1 MLWKYFMYTGDKA
14 LLEELYPYAKK
25 FVQQCVTTANKDGML
40 ILQPG
45 QSGVT
50 GANLWNWIDW
60 GDNLDVQEGSA
71 NTVSNSIYIVLL
83 NSMMNIAD
91 TIGMNADVAYYQSL
105 QTKVKNNFNNYFWN
119 GTGYVFHNKNGIK
132 STVVD
137 DRSGAWAILAG
148 MADDTKKPL
157 VLNILKTRYNASPYQ
172 EMYIEEAML
181 QLDPTETLKRMRS
194 RYSFM
199 INSWSSTLWEHFN
212 TTMSSNHAWSAG
224 PLYHLG
230 SSFLGVRPLKPA
242 YDEYAFLPLMGDLKQ
257 LSGVVPSP
265 KGNIT
270 VSCTIAGDS
279 SAITQELNSPLN
291 SVCIVGIPKQLL
303 GKTVSYI
310 KVKVGTDILWQNGSV
325 AGSVTGV
332 DFFEEDSQY
341 IKFKVQPGIWV
352 FTSESKES
360 ATDVLPAKIKGIQAF
375 PNFTNDLVNVQFAD
389 GSKNASIKIIDMA
402 GHTVYNKAKLS
413 VKQGDKRQ
421 VDISEY
427 SNGSYVLIVNDIFR
441 QKIIKTGI
449 ANK

>member
-1 MLWKYFMYTGDKA
+1 
-14 LLEELYPYAKK
+14 
-25 FVQQCVTTANKDGML
+25 
-40 ILQPG
+40 
-45 QSGVT
+45 
-50 GANLWNWIDW
+50 
-60 GDNLDVQEGSA
+60 
-71 NTVSNSIYIVLL
+71 
-83 NSMMNIAD
+83 
-91 TIGMNADVAYYQSL
+91 
-105 QTKVKNNFNNYFWN
+105 
-119 GTGYVFHNKNGIK
+119 
-132 STVVD
+132 
-137 DRSGAWAILAG
+137 
-148 MADDTKKPL
+148 
-157 VLNILKTRYNASPYQ
+157 
-172 EMYIEEAML
+172 L